1 MKPLKKLII
10 PLAVMAVLVIALVI
24 YLIVS
29 KSGSDEPVAVNK
41 DVLDINPTLISQ
53 LSVYRKND
61 PEDIVIDM
69 SYSNATDSYT
79 YVFNGDAET
88 ASQYSDTTLSSFIVI
103 LSSYSVNSIIE
114 NPASISEYG
123 LDDPEIIVNITTTDG
138 QTYKVLLGDDTY
150 EGANCYMKID
160 GDDSVYTVA
169 VAKKYYANY
178 KEIDFLKS
186 QVLNI
191 DYSKIA
197 TVQFDRNTD
206 DTHIKATCE
215 IYEESGSPQYYVF
228 EPFTLKASTY
238 FEKLME
244 YICTLEIAKFIEI
257 PEDQLSNYGM
267 ADPAF
272 HFVITMDDGSKT
284 ELYIS
289 ENLGEFYYGKLA
301 GTNNYFMLSEAQISG
316 LETPLLTLL
325 SSYISYY
332 AASEISSVTGSYNGE
347 TFRFELD
354 VAPGGA
360 YSDEDS
366 VVKLDNRNAV
376 IYNSNGRTYASVLF
390 ESLATIMI
398 GGIDT
403 TAHPKVSDSIMTL
416 TFVTKEY
423 QTLKFDFVPKGSDQY
438 YVMQNDQ
445 YTSFYVNAAELFHD
459 GGQDT
464 YNYGVW
470 PAYQLLDTAIR
481 NNANGIYDIP
491 G

>member
-1 MKPLKKLII
+1 MKSLKKLII
-10 PLAVMAVLVIALVI
+10 PIAIMAALVIALIV
-24 YLIVS
+24 YMIVS
-29 KSGSDEPVAVNK
+29 SSGSNDPVEVNK
-41 DVLDINPTLISQ
+41 DVLVIHPTLISQ
-53 LSVYRKND
+53 MSVHRKND
-61 PEDIVIDM
+61 PMDIVIDM
-69 SYSNATDSYT
+69 SYSNATDTYT
-79 YVFNGDAET
+79 YVFNGAENT
-88 ASQYSDTTLSSFIVI
+88 ADQYSDSKLDTFVGI
-103 LSSYSVNSIIE
+103 LSDYNVNSIIE
-114 NPASISEYG
+114 NPASLSEYG
-123 LDDPEIIVNITTTDG
+123 LDDPEVTIAITTNDG
-138 QTYKVLLGDDTY
+138 QSYRVILGDDTY

-160 GDDSVYTVA
+160 GDENVYTVA
-169 VAKKYYANY
+169 VAKKVYAEY

-186 QVLNI
+186 QVFDI
-191 DYSKIA
+191 DYSKIS
-197 TVQFDRNTD
+197 TVQFDRTTD
-206 DTHIKATCE
+206 DVHIKAKCE
-215 IYEESGSPQYYVF
+215 IYEESGAPQYYVY

-257 PEDQLSNYGM
+257 PDDQLAQYGM

-301 GTNNYFMLSEAQISG
+301 GHSNYFMLSEAQISG

-325 SSYISYY
+325 SSYIAYY
-332 AASEISSVTGSYNGE
+332 PASDISSVTGSYNGE

-354 VAPGGA
+354 VAAGGA
-360 YSDEDS
+360 YSDENS

-390 ESLATIMI
+390 ETLATIMI

-403 TAHPKVSDSIMTL
+403 TAHPNVSESIMTL
-416 TFVTKEY
+416 TFITKDY

-438 YVMQNDQ
+438 YVMQNDE
-445 YTSFYVNAAELFHD
+445 YTSFYVNAAELFHN
-459 GGQDT
+459 GGHDT

-481 NNANGIYDIP
+481 NNSNGIYDIP
-491 G
+491 E